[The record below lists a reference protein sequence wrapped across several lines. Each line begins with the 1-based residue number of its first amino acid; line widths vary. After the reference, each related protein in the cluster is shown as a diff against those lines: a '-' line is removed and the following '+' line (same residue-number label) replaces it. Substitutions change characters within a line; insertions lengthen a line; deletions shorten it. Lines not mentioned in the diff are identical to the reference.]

1 MICCFFVHLPANYYR
16 LVFRTLRRFS
26 IIDLDLTLQV
36 ITEPVYPKTRLFYFI
51 ETKEF
56 TRRSNSAI
64 IKPVAQI
71 STPVPYFF
79 APNNNS
85 GDRYHLYENNS
96 SLIVQSSA
104 YLVTTSCDINLDGEP
119 KNFARPKSAIFKTPC
134 LSINKLF
141 GFKSRCKIQLLCKYS
156 KPNNNIII
164 YDLICVVVKNK
175 FRLLMIF

>member
-1 MICCFFVHLPANYYR
+1 MKSRLFTMMKIFIDLPANSY
-16 LVFRTLRRFS
+16 LSVFQILQKFS
-26 IIDLDLTLQV
+26 IIDQDQNL
-36 ITEPVYPKTRLFYFI
+36 PVTAGPNNPKI
-51 ETKEF
+51 PNKIIVNKF

-71 STPVPYFF
+71 SIAVPYFF

-85 GDRYHLYENNS
+85 GDRYHLSNKEKSS
-96 SLIVQSSA
+96 SLPLRSP

-119 KNFARPKSAIFKTPC
+119 KNFAKPKSASFSTPC

-156 KPNNNIII
+156 NPSNSIII
-164 YDLICVVVKNK
+164 
-175 FRLLMIF
+175 